1 MLLHNAHHAMRQLL
15 TLKKESILFT
25 PGRDRHWVQDM
36 TNRCRQ
42 LQIGLGIVCI
52 LLGITISERG
62 LADDAAVLPQGIS
75 RAYWDFYRY
84 RPTTQRYNADGNRE
98 ALAYPF
104 TNAALDSDVLTSL
117 APLDAF
123 VPGKATLGDV
133 SVEYQYDIDILD
145 LGYSYGVTDK
155 LSIGIHLPYYW
166 ITNNVD
172 TSLDTGSANVGLNP
186 VSGACCIPL
195 AAGGVAMD
203 TDDVQNL
210 IMDEYGFSK
219 IDNWQR
225 EGIGDI
231 ELGARY
237 LLYLEQD
244 SAFSVTGGLRIPTG
258 YADDA
263 DKLND
268 VAWSYGNYALLL
280 RLHYDY
286 LLSNLW
292 KPAAS
297 RLHQP
302 VASGGDLI
310 VNLTLRYDYM
320 LPDDKIMR
328 IGDTPDQV
336 FTTNRERVD
345 RELGDLYNLE
355 ASLKYHASEALA
367 LTLTYTYGGKFKDKI
382 DGDQGFNYASLEAD
396 TDSNQQ
402 IVIVAASYS
411 TLAAYQQQR
420 SRLPMEFSLAYRDR
434 FDGAGPS
441 SGQAN
446 PVLYTRWFVAG
457 MKFLF

>member
-1 MLLHNAHHAMRQLL
+1 MEYTLETGGNRHRAADMINHWRQL
-15 TLKKESILFT
+15 K
-25 PGRDRHWVQDM
+25 
-36 TNRCRQ
+36 
-42 LQIGLGIVCI
+42 IGLGIVFV
-52 LLGITISERG
+52 LQGIVISDRG

-84 RPTTQRYNADGNRE
+84 QPTTQRYNADGKRE
-98 ALAYPF
+98 DLAYPF
-104 TNAALDSDVLTSL
+104 TNAALDSGVISSL

-133 SVEYQYDIDILD
+133 SVVYEYDIDILD
-145 LGYSYGVTDK
+145 LGYSYGLTDQ
-155 LSIGIHLPYYW
+155 LSIGIHVPYYW

-172 TSLDTGSANVGLNP
+172 TGFDNGSANVGLNP
-186 VSGACCIPL
+186 VTGDCCIPL
-195 AAGGVAMD
+195 AVGGVAMD

-210 IMDEYGFSK
+210 IRDEYGFSK
-219 IDNWQR
+219 IDDWQR
-225 EGIGDI
+225 DGIGDI
-231 ELGARY
+231 ELGAKYRIF
-237 LLYLEQD
+237 LEQD
-244 SAFSVTGGLRIPTG
+244 SAFAFTGGLRIPSG
-258 YADDA
+258 YEDDA

-297 RLHQP
+297 QLKQP
-302 VASGGDLI
+302 VRKGGDL
-310 VNLTLRYDYM
+310 VANLTLRYDYM

-336 FTTNRERVD
+336 LTSNRERVD

-355 ASLKYHASEALA
+355 ASLKYHASDALA
-367 LTLTYTYGGKFKDKI
+367 FTFTYTYGGKFKDKI
-382 DGDQGFNYASLEAD
+382 EGDQDFNYSSLEAD
-396 TDSNQQ
+396 TDSEQQ
-402 IVIVAASYS
+402 IVILAASYS
-411 TLAAYQQQR
+411 TLAAFQQQS
-420 SRLPMEFSLAYRDR
+420 SRLPMEFSLAYRER